1 MTLSASVWS
10 MWGSAGARAS
20 VETPEDRLIAL
31 AQRGDRDALG
41 QIYRKHQVTAYTLA
55 LRICGHREQAHD
67 IVQDSFLR
75 AFDKLS
81 SFRGDA
87 PFVAWFKRIVAN
99 VAVESL
105 RGGKARWIDDEGIEE
120 RLADAPDLAARHDA
134 LGLLAQL
141 SVQARTVLVLYELEG
156 YSHREIADL
165 LGRTEVWSKT
175 TLSRAKSRLSQL
187 LDADGLP

>member
-1 MTLSASVWS
+1 MTSFASVWS
-10 MWGSAGARAS
+10 MWGSSGATAS
-20 VETPEDRLIAL
+20 VENPDARLIAL

-41 QIYRKHQVTAYTLA
+41 QIYRKHQVTAFTLA
-55 LRICGHREQAHD
+55 LRICGQRELAHD

-75 AFDKLS
+75 AFDRLS

-99 VAVESL
+99 IAVENL
-105 RGGKARWIDDEGIEE
+105 RGGKARWTDDEGFEDRPAE
-120 RLADAPDLAARHDA
+120 VPDLAARHDA
-134 LGLLAQL
+134 LGLLARL
-141 SVQARTVLVLYELEG
+141 AAPARMVLVLYELEG

-175 TLSRAKSRLSQL
+175 TLSRAKARLSQW
-187 LDADGLP
+187 LDAEGVT